1 MIHGHK
7 WRMCRG
13 EAERKQK
20 TQSQGTAFYHRNGIQ
35 GKQKADLTD
44 GFTKIIWRKFFFLT
58 IYPYLCNKQS
68 GSLKWRNKVKYRSSL
83 VSISLPTFIDKQF
96 NLLIILCL

>member
-35 GKQKADLTD
+35 GKQKADLTN
-44 GFTKIIWRKFFFLT
+44 GRLYENNLEKILLSHDIPL
-58 IYPYLCNKQS
+58 
-68 GSLKWRNKVKYRSSL
+68 SL
-83 VSISLPTFIDKQF
+83 Q
-96 NLLIILCL
+96 